1 MNEKRP
7 DIIITCIKGCFQ
19 DYEIEKAESEMETYD
34 LDLKIYQDAE
44 HRFCNASI
52 DLFVPIMQI
61 LLSPDFLVA
70 LEQGIVTNA
79 AYDGVKHLLNS
90 VRKMFCKR
98 NVYKIESNSVRTE
111 EPNIQFV
118 IGDKHLILPV
128 DVDDNKF
135 EYAVDAFMDRAFE
148 ADNCEPTY
156 VFYQDDESELKER
169 TRSDII
175 REEIEK
181 HISKKDIK

>member
-7 DIIITCIKGCFQ
+7 DIIITCIKGCFR
-19 DYEIEKAESEMETYD
+19 DPEIEKAESEMKTYD
-34 LDLKIYQDAE
+34 LKLKIYQDPE
-44 HRFCNASI
+44 YRFCNASI

-61 LLSPDFLVA
+61 LLSPEFLFA
-70 LEQGIVTNA
+70 LGQGIVTNA

-90 VRKMFCKR
+90 VRKMFCKH
-98 NVYKIESNSVRTE
+98 NVYKIESNSIRTE
-111 EPNIQFV
+111 EANIQFI

-135 EYAVDAFMDRAFE
+135 EYAVDAFMAKAFE

-156 VFYQDDESELKER
+156 VFYQDDNGELKEK
-169 TRSDII
+169 TESEII